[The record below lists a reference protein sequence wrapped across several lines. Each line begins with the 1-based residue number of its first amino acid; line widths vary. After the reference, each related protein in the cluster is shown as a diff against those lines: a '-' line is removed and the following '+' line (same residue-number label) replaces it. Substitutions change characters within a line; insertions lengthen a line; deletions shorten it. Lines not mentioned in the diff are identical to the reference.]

1 VATAFAE
8 GSAAPPLLTSKMLK
22 SFEKIVY
29 RRMRRGVPDGEI
41 VVGCCIYALAGRS
54 TALLDSGVFNK
65 ITGWRVMKKF
75 LVIVCSLALA
85 LGVASCAG
93 KGKAPIGKGK
103 APVVTK
109 G

>member
-1 VATAFAE
+1 
-8 GSAAPPLLTSKMLK
+8 M
-22 SFEKIVY
+22 
-29 RRMRRGVPDGEI
+29 
-41 VVGCCIYALAGRS
+41 GCCFSALAGCLP
-54 TALLDSGVFNK
+54 ALLDSPVFNK

>member
-1 VATAFAE
+1 
-8 GSAAPPLLTSKMLK
+8 
-22 SFEKIVY
+22 
-29 RRMRRGVPDGEI
+29 
-41 VVGCCIYALAGRS
+41 
-54 TALLDSGVFNK
+54 
-65 ITGWRVMKKF
+65 MKKF

-85 LGVASCAG
+85 LGVASCVG

>member
-1 VATAFAE
+1 
-8 GSAAPPLLTSKMLK
+8 M
-22 SFEKIVY
+22 
-29 RRMRRGVPDGEI
+29 
-41 VVGCCIYALAGRS
+41 GCCFSALAGRLL
-54 TALLDSGVFNK
+54 ALLDTPVFNK
-65 ITGWRVMKKF
+65 LTGWRVMKKF